1 MKSIRRT
8 FATKEDR
15 EKLVVVGEFNNPAT
29 NYTKDD
35 FMTAGKVGK
44 KFNISTKEAQD
55 MMKKL
60 NFRRAS
66 FVLNNHLI
74 PIIVR
79 LKGSLY
85 LHPMALE
92 AFQRHLDKQKA

>member
-60 NFRRAS
+60 LHFAEYKC
-66 FVLNNHLI
+66 F
-74 PIIVR
+74 IVQNSNKER
-79 LKGSLY
+79 K
-85 LHPMALE
+85 
-92 AFQRHLDKQKA
+92 